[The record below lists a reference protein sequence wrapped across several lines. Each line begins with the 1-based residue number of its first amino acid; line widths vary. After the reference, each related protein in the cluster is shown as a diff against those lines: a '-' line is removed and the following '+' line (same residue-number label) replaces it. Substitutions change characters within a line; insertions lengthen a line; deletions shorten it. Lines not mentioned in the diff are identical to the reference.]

1 MDEGLEERPIII
13 RQQTVSVPDSI
24 GAKGRKE
31 EDSLRSNEK
40 ISPSPPVSPYQPRIP
55 YPQRLVRSKLQP
67 RMLRFLYL
75 LKKLNINV
83 PFLEILKEAL
93 FYLKFL
99 RELLSKRSESLEA
112 LVVFMENLA
121 VQS

>member
-1 MDEGLEERPIII
+1 MIH
-13 RQQTVSVPDSI
+13 QQTVSVPDSI
-24 GAKGRKE
+24 EAKGRKE